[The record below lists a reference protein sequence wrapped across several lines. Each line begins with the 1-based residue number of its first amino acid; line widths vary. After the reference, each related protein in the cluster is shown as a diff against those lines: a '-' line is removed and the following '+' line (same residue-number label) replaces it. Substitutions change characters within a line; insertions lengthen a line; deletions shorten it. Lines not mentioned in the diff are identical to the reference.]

1 LLVVGDYKL
10 GRCEEVEEGFV
21 GWLKVDTKDAGG
33 GGQRRKGTEKEPMVN
48 GDGAEKEGGK
58 GSEEIKIQGVR
69 ICRTCWA
76 VVS

>member
-1 LLVVGDYKL
+1 
-10 GRCEEVEEGFV
+10 
-21 GWLKVDTKDAGG
+21 
-33 GGQRRKGTEKEPMVN
+33 MVN